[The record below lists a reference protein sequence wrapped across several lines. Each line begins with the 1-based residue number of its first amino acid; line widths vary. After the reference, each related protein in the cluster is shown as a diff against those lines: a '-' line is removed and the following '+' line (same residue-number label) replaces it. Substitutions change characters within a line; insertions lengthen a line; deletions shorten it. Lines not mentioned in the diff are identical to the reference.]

1 MEEEIWKD
9 IYYYNE
15 PTNEWVDYRG
25 LYQVSNFGR
34 VKSLDRI
41 INYNHS
47 KYLTLK
53 GKYLK
58 TFKNGKG
65 YLYVQLYK
73 DGILKRYKIS
83 RLVYFTFN
91 YGADT
96 KLQVNHIDEDKS
108 NNKLDNLNLM
118 TAKENCNWGTRND
131 RISDKIKNDPLR
143 SKKIYQFNNEG
154 KFIKEWA
161 SVNECGRNG
170 YDKRGIQKCCGGKL
184 KSYRKYIWRYADDI
198 KKVG

>member
-34 VKSLDRI
+34 VRSLDRI
-41 INYNHS
+41 GSNGRGIMVY
-47 KYLTLK
+47 K
-53 GKYLK
+53 GKCLK
-58 TFKNGKG
+58 ASKDGKG
-65 YLYVQLYK
+65 YLYVQLHK
-73 DGILKRYKIS
+73 DGIPKNHRIS

-108 NNKLDNLNLM
+108 NNRLDNFNLM
-118 TAKENCNWGTRND
+118 TCKENCNWGTRSE
-131 RISDKIKNDPLR
+131 RII
-143 SKKIYQFNNEG
+143 KKIINHKSMSISVLQFDKNGN
-154 KFIKEWA
+154 FIKEWI
-161 SVNECGRNG
+161 STQEIGRILKLHQSN
-170 YDKRGIQKCCGGKL
+170 IWKCCHGERKTCGGFIW
-184 KSYRKYIWRYADDI
+184 KYKEKEA
-198 KKVG
+198 V

>member
-9 IYYYNE
+9 ICYYNE

-25 LYQVSNFGR
+25 LYQVSNLGR
-34 VKSLDRI
+34 VRRLWKYFNKIIKSDRL
-41 INYNHS
+41 NKQGYCLSHLSKKDKAKNHQ
-47 KYLTLK
+47 TH
-53 GKYLK
+53 
-58 TFKNGKG
+58 
-65 YLYVQLYK
+65 
-73 DGILKRYKIS
+73 

-91 YGADT
+91 PDADT
-96 KLQVNHIDEDKS
+96 KLQVNHIDENKL
-108 NNKLDNLNLM
+108 NNRLDNLNLM
-118 TAKENCNWGTRND
+118 TAKENINWGTRNN
-131 RISDKIKNDPLR
+131 RVSNKTKNDPLR

>member
-1 MEEEIWKD
+1 MEEIWKD

-15 PTNEWVDYRG
+15 PKKEWVDYRG

-34 VKSLDRI
+34 VRSLDRI
-41 INYNHS
+41 VNYNNI

-58 TFKNGKG
+58 TSKNKDG
-65 YLYVQLYK
+65 YLHVNLCK
-73 DGILKRYKIS
+73 DGNYKSHKIS

-108 NNKLDNLNLM
+108 NNRLDNLNLM
-118 TAKENCNWGTRND
+118 TCKENNNWGTRTI
-131 RISDKIKNDPLR
+131 RSALAQSKTVLQFDKNG
-143 SKKIYQFNNEG
+143 N
-154 KFIKEWA
+154 FIKDYPSIKEA
-161 SVNECGRNG
+161 ARITNMSAGAIVGCCKGR
-170 YDKRGIQKCCGGKL
+170 
-184 KSYRKYIWRYADDI
+184 RKTHKGFIWKYKEKEA
-198 KKVG
+198 V

>member
-9 IYYYNE
+9 IYYFNE
-15 PTNEWVDYRG
+15 PTNEWIDYRG

-34 VKSLDRI
+34 VRSLDRI

-58 TFKNGKG
+58 TFKNKDG
-65 YLYVQLYK
+65 YLHVNLCK
-73 DGILKRYKIS
+73 DGIPKNHRIS

-91 YGADT
+91 YDADT

-108 NNKLDNLNLM
+108 NNRLDNLNLM
-118 TAKENCNWGTRND
+118 TAKENCNWETRTI
-131 RISDKIKNDPLR
+131 RSALAQSKTVLQFDKNG
-143 SKKIYQFNNEG
+143 N
-154 KFIKEWA
+154 FIKEWISIREA
-161 SVNECGRNG
+161 ARITNMSAGNIVRCCKE
-170 YDKRGIQKCCGGKL
+170 KSEFCGGFIW
-184 KSYRKYIWRYADDI
+184 KYKEKEAI
-198 KKVG
+198 

>member
-15 PTNEWVDYRG
+15 PKKEWVDYRG

-34 VKSLDRI
+34 VRSLDRI
-41 INYNHS
+41 VNHNNS

-53 GKYLK
+53 GKCLK
-58 TFKNGKG
+58 TFKDGNG
-65 YLYVQLYK
+65 YLQVQLHK
-73 DGILKRYKIS
+73 DGIYKNHRIS

-108 NNKLDNLNLM
+108 NNRLDNLNLM
-118 TAKENCNWGTRND
+118 TCKENNNWGTRTI
-131 RISDKIKNDPLR
+131 RSALAQSKTVLQFDKNG
-143 SKKIYQFNNEG
+143 N
-154 KFIKEWA
+154 FIKDW
-161 SVNECGRNG
+161 SSINEAARITNMSAGAIAGCCKGR
-170 YDKRGIQKCCGGKL
+170 
-184 KSYRKYIWRYADDI
+184 RKTHKGFIWKYKEKEA
-198 KKVG
+198 V

>member
-1 MEEEIWKD
+1 MEEIWKD

-15 PTNEWVDYRG
+15 PTNEWIDYRG

-41 INYNHS
+41 VNHNHNHI

-58 TFKNGKG
+58 TFKNRNG
-65 YLYVQLYK
+65 YLYVHLCK
-73 DGILKRYKIS
+73 DGIPKRYKIS

-91 YGADT
+91 PDADT

-108 NNKLDNLNLM
+108 NNRLDNFNLM
-118 TAKENCNWGTRND
+118 TAKENCIWGTRTI
-131 RISDKIKNDPLR
+131 RLALAQSKTVLQFDKNG
-143 SKKIYQFNNEG
+143 N
-154 KFIKEWA
+154 FIKDWP
-161 SVNECGRNG
+161 SINEAARITNMSAGA
-170 YDKRGIQKCCGGKL
+170 IVKCCKGRQKTYKGFIW
-184 KSYRKYIWRYADDI
+184 KYKEKEA
-198 KKVG
+198 V